1 MRRLFTA
8 LAATGILAATALN
21 ASAQDRLLTS
31 DDLFPWKGWYMSV
44 HGGGVFKGNEN
55 GTLTASGVPGS
66 VGSRHRFD
74 TGFQLGGA
82 LGYSWQFAGTPWAL
96 RVEGEYTYSRN
107 NADTLSGGGLTGS
120 VNGALQ
126 NHSIMGNLYVDYT
139 WRKWVPYVGAGVG
152 VAMTN
157 LTTSAPGGTV
167 QIDGSDANLAVQAM
181 AGIDYKIL
189 PRWKLGVGYK
199 YQAVFSNSYDIV
211 ANGTNTTVGK
221 ANLGTIDSHTVLLKL
236 GYLF

>member
-8 LAATGILAATALN
+8 LAATGILAATTVG

-44 HGGGVFKGNEN
+44 HGGIGFKGNEN
-55 GTLTASGVPGS
+55 GSLSASGSSSS
-66 VGSRHRFD
+66 VASRHRFD
-74 TGFQLGGA
+74 TGFQLGAA
-82 LGYSWQFAGTPWAL
+82 LGYSWQFSGTPWAL
-96 RVEGEYTYSRN
+96 RVEAEYTYSRN
-107 NADTLSGGGLTGS
+107 NADTMSEGGVTGS

-126 NHSIMGNLYVDYT
+126 NHSLMGNLYVDYT

-152 VAMTN
+152 VAITN
-157 LTTSAPGGTV
+157 LTTSASGSPAE
-167 QIDGSDANLAVQAM
+167 IDGSDANFAVQAM

-211 ANGTNTTVGK
+211 ATGTNTTVGK
-221 ANLGTIDSHTVLLKL
+221 ANLGTIDSHTVMIKL